1 MRDQEQ
7 RAERLREA
15 AQKAAPGL
23 TFEGLP
29 QPFGWA
35 PTRHMRA
42 RVSGSELQ
50 SVVLRQSWSTET
62 HETECRLYRSLLGH
76 LPVRTA
82 ALVGVFELDD
92 DEPAWMIL
100 EDLGTD
106 HLRADSHDHRRR
118 LLKALGMLHG
128 TGRELGLADGSVVSV
143 FRPSDGEQAD
153 WTELLASG
161 NRDLGIEDWMAG
173 FAENTLGQLE
183 AGSYTLLHGDIDFS
197 NFVVAGGEVAFLDWE
212 KANWGPPGL
221 DIGPLMEYVREDE
234 ELEAYVEG
242 WEGVGGGLPI
252 AARQWARLGEIYDCV
267 RWICYYLRAKR
278 NGADP
283 GPEWKAQYYDP
294 RTRRLSLLRD
304 QT

>member
-1 MRDQEQ
+1 MTDQEQ
-7 RAERLREA
+7 RVERLWEA
-15 AQKAAPGL
+15 AQQAAPGL
-23 TFEGLP
+23 TFECLP

-42 RVSGSELQ
+42 RVTGGGLQ
-50 SVVLRQSWSTET
+50 SVVLRQSWSAES
-62 HETECRLYRSLLGH
+62 HAIECSIYRSVLGL

-92 DEPAWMIL
+92 DEPGWMIL

-106 HLRADSHDHRRR
+106 HPRADSQADRRR
-118 LLKALGMLHG
+118 LLKALGVLHG
-128 TGRELGLADGSVVSV
+128 AGRRLGLADGSAVSV
-143 FRPSDGEQAD
+143 FSRNESEHSD

-161 NRDLGIEDWMAG
+161 DPDLGIEDWMAG

-197 NFVVAGGEVAFLDWE
+197 NFVVVGGDVAFLDWE
-212 KANWGPPGL
+212 KAKSGPPGL
-221 DIGPLMEYVREDE
+221 DLGPLMEYVREDE

-252 AARQWARLGEIYDCV
+252 AAGQWAHLGEIYDCV

-294 RTRRLSLLRD
+294 RVRRLCSLRD